1 MGIFNEFL
9 QKPSFMLVWWID
21 SRLNKVLKAY
31 FKQTAANVCEVEIM
45 AFVLNISM
53 QTVLEFQLDLVQKSH
68 LHIANVTCMQNT
80 AVWTISLQ
88 INWLISGY

>member
-1 MGIFNEFL
+1 M
-9 QKPSFMLVWWID
+9 
-21 SRLNKVLKAY
+21 LKAY

-53 QTVLEFQLDLVQKSH
+53 QTVLEFQLDLVQKSY